1 MKKLLI
7 LSLLVLCVGC
17 SQKTTSKTID
27 LVCEGNYSD
36 NTKKNFTLHIDKDKS
51 TTVLRGSEYSLK
63 CDFSKTTIICSDLNS
78 ITRIDRYSLIYNNSC
93 CDNVKEDLSSNGQC
107 RVVDKQI

>member
-36 NTKKNFTLHIDKDKS
+36 NSKDNLTLHIDKDKS
-51 TTVLRGSEYSLK
+51 TSVLRGSEFNLK
-63 CDFSKTTIICSDLNS
+63 CDSGETTIICSDLNS
-78 ITRIDRYSLIYNNSC
+78 TIRIDRHSLMYYKNC
-93 CDNVKEDLSSNGQC
+93 CDDVKEDLSSEGKC
-107 RVVDKQI
+107 KISEKQI